1 MTGKQNAVFFLGM
14 GLLVTAFWFGGQF
27 SSLWSTIKT
36 GSSGVPSGGSGGG
49 NRGTGG
55 APHGRG
61 CPPNWVWNPTA
72 KKCIPGP
79 RVK

>member
-1 MTGKQNAVFFLGM
+1 MTGKQNVVFFLGM

-27 SSLWSTIKT
+27 TSLWGTIK
-36 GSSGVPSGGSGGG
+36 SGGSTGSTGNSGG
-49 NRGTGG
+49 NKGTGG

-72 KKCIPGP
+72 KQCVPGP